1 VERGLSIP
9 RTVDCTRRLPAAL
22 IAAVLAVAAPGATAQ
37 TVPAP
42 TPTPA
47 PPAPVAAPA
56 EPIDGDIYVVFLAG
70 GVIGREELAIAR
82 DADGWTLRGTSRLNP
97 PVGTVVKHI
106 ELRYDA
112 AWRARRLELDG
123 TVQGVDVQLTT
134 TFADGKAANTL
145 TEGASSTEKVD
156 TISPEA
162 VVLPNV
168 FFGSYAALAARLA
181 GSAVGTELKAY
192 IAPQAE
198 IPVVV
203 TEIAS
208 ESIDTPK
215 RDFTATRYELT
226 MKNPQGDVGLTLWA
240 DDTNQLVRISV
251 PSQSLEVAREDVASA
266 ASRMTAFSI
275 PGDESVRI
283 AANGFTLAA
292 SVTRP
297 PTPAPRMPAVVLIGG
312 SGPADRDS
320 MVAGIPIIGQMAKA
334 LAEAGF
340 LVVRYDKRGIGQ
352 SGGRPETA
360 TLTDYADDARAVVN
374 YLRKDRKDVDDDRI
388 AVVGHSEGAWVALQ
402 LGAATRDVKAL
413 VLVAGASGTGG
424 SLVLE
429 QQQHL
434 LEVMKVPDADRKA
447 KAELQAKIHAAAT
460 GQGTWEGV
468 PLSLRQQ
475 ADTPWF
481 ASFLGFD
488 PARPMKDTRQPILIV
503 QGELDTQVAPRHAEA
518 LAALAKARK
527 REAPVDVVKV
537 PGVNHLLVPAKTGEV
552 SEYGSL
558 DVKQV
563 SPAVTTP
570 IADWL
575 TRTLGPGR
583 P

>member
-1 VERGLSIP
+1 MERGLTIP
-9 RTVDCTRRLPAAL
+9 RTGDCTRRLTAAL
-22 IAAVLAVAAPGATAQ
+22 TLVAVAATAATIAAQTAPATAQ
-37 TVPAP
+37 AQP
-42 TPTPA
+42 TP
-47 PPAPVAAPA
+47 PPVSAA
-56 EPIDGDIYVVFLAG
+56 EPINGDVYVVFLAG
-70 GVIGREELAIAR
+70 GLLGREELAITH
-82 DADGWTLRGTSRLNP
+82 DAEGWTLRGTSRLNP
-97 PVGTVVKHI
+97 PVGTTVKHI
-106 ELRYDA
+106 ELRYDS

-156 TISPEA
+156 AISPDA

-181 GSAVGTELKAY
+181 GATVGTELKAY

-203 TEIAS
+203 TAVAS
-208 ESIDTPK
+208 ESIDTPQ
-215 RDFTATRYELT
+215 RDFTATRYALT

-240 DDTNQLVRISV
+240 DDANRLVRISV

-266 ASRMTAFSI
+266 ASRMTSFSI

-283 AANGFTLAA
+283 AANGFTLAG

-297 PTPAPRMPAVVLIGG
+297 ATPARRLPAVVLIGG

-320 MVAGIPIIGQMAKA
+320 MVAGIPVIGQMAQA

-352 SGGRPETA
+352 SGGRAETA
-360 TLTDYADDARAVVN
+360 TLADYADDARAVVN

-402 LGAATRDVKAL
+402 LAAATRDVKAL
-413 VLVAGASGTGG
+413 VLVGGASGTGG

-460 GQGTWEGV
+460 GQSTWEGV

-527 REAPVDVVKV
+527 REATVDVVKV

-558 DVKQV
+558 EVKQV
-563 SPAVTTP
+563 SPAVTAP
-570 IADWL
+570 IAAWL
-575 TRTLGPGR
+575 TKTLGPGR
-583 P
+583 S

>member
-1 VERGLSIP
+1 MERGLPIP
-9 RTVDCTRRLPAAL
+9 RTVDCTRRLTAAL
-22 IAAVLAVAAPGATAQ
+22 TLIALAAAGPRIHAQTAPAPAQPTPPPGAA
-37 TVPAP
+37 
-42 TPTPA
+42 
-47 PPAPVAAPA
+47 A
-56 EPIDGDIYVVFLAG
+56 EPINGDIYVVFLAG
-70 GVIGREELAIAR
+70 GMIGREELAVTR

-97 PVGTVVKHI
+97 PVGTTVKHI
-106 ELRYDA
+106 ELRYDSS
-112 AWRARRLELDG
+112 WRARRLELDG

-145 TEGASSTEKVD
+145 TEGTSSTEKVD
-156 TISPEA
+156 AISPDT

-181 GSAVGTELKAY
+181 GATAGAELKAY

-198 IPVVV
+198 IAVVV
-203 TEIAS
+203 TEVAR

-215 RDFTATRYELT
+215 RDFTATRYALT

-240 DDTNQLVRISV
+240 DDSNGLVRISV

-266 ASRMTAFSI
+266 ASRMSSFSI

-297 PTPAPRMPAVVLIGG
+297 ATPAPRMPAVVLIGG

-360 TLTDYADDARAVVN
+360 TLGDYADDARAIVD
-374 YLRKDRKDVDDDRI
+374 YLRKNRKDVDDDRI

-488 PARPMKDTRQPILIV
+488 PARAMKDTRQPILIV

-558 DVKQV
+558 EVKQV
-563 SPAVTTP
+563 SPAVTAP

-575 TRTLGPGR
+575 IKTLGPGR

>member
-1 VERGLSIP
+1 MPNSRIL
-9 RTVDCTRRLPAAL
+9 DCTRRLPAAL
-22 IAAVLAVAAPGATAQ
+22 VGLILTALAAAAQ
-37 TVPAP
+37 TAS
-42 TPTPA
+42 
-47 PPAPVAAPA
+47 PPPAAPA
-56 EPIDGDIYVVFLAG
+56 PAAAEPIRGDTYVVFLAG
-70 GVIGREELAIAR
+70 GVLGREELAVVR
-82 DADGWTLRGTSRLNP
+82 DADGWTLRGTSRLNA
-97 PVGTVVKHI
+97 PVDTTVKHI

-112 AWRARRLELDG
+112 GWRATRLELDG
-123 TVQGVDVQLTT
+123 SVQGVAVQLTT

-145 TEGASSTEKVD
+145 TEGGSSTEKVD
-156 TISPEA
+156 DMSPDA

-181 GSAVGTELKAY
+181 GATAGTELKAY

-203 TEIAS
+203 TAVAT
-208 ESIDTPK
+208 ESIETPK
-215 RDFTATRYELT
+215 RTFEARRYTLT
-226 MKNPQGDVGLTLWA
+226 MKNPQGDVALTLWA
-240 DDTNQLVRISV
+240 DDVNALVRISV
-251 PSQSLEVAREDVASA
+251 PSQSLEIAREDVASA
-266 ASRMTAFSI
+266 ASRMTSFSI
-275 PGDESVRI
+275 PTDESVRI
-283 AANGFTLAA
+283 SANGFTLAG
-292 SVTRP
+292 SVTMP
-297 PTPAPRMPAVVLIGG
+297 PTPARRMPAVVLIGG

-320 MVAGIPIIGQMAKA
+320 MVAGIPIVGQMAQA

-360 TLTDYADDARAVVN
+360 TLRDYADDARAVVN
-374 YLRKDRKDVDDDRI
+374 YLRKDRDDVDDDRI

-402 LGAATRDVKAL
+402 LAAATRDVKAV

-434 LEVMKVPDADRKA
+434 LEVMNVPDAERKA

-460 GQGTWEGV
+460 GQGSWDDV

-481 ASFLGFD
+481 ASFLAFD
-488 PARPMKDTRQPILIV
+488 PARPMDDTRQPMLIV

-518 LAALAKARK
+518 LAALARARRRKA
-527 REAPVDVVKV
+527 AVDVVIV
-537 PGVNHLLVPAKTGEV
+537 PGVNHLLVPARTGEV
-552 SEYGSL
+552 SEYGTL
-558 DVKQV
+558 EVKQV

-575 TRTLGPGR
+575 VETLGPGR
-583 P
+583 R

>member
-22 IAAVLAVAAPGATAQ
+22 MAAVLAVAAPGASAQ
-37 TVPAP
+37 TPPAP
-42 TPTPA
+42 MPAPEQPTPA
-47 PPAPVAAPA
+47 AA
-56 EPIDGDIYVVFLAG
+56 PIDGDIYVVFLAG
-70 GVIGREELAIAR
+70 GLIGREELAVTRGAE
-82 DADGWTLRGTSRLNP
+82 GWTLRGTSRLNP
-97 PVGTVVKHI
+97 PVGTTVKHI
-106 ELRYDA
+106 ELQYDA
-112 AWRARRLELDG
+112 SWHARRLELDG

-156 TISPEA
+156 TISPDA

-181 GSAVGTELKAY
+181 GAAVGMELKAY

-203 TEIAS
+203 TEVAT

-215 RDFTATRYELT
+215 RDFTATRYGLT

-240 DDTNQLVRISV
+240 DDANRLVRLSV

-266 ASRMTAFSI
+266 ASRMTSFSI

-297 PTPAPRMPAVVLIGG
+297 ATPARLMPAVVLIGG

-320 MVAGIPIIGQMAKA
+320 MVAGIPIIGQMAEA

-360 TLTDYADDARAVVN
+360 TLADYADDARAVVD
-374 YLRKDRKDVDDDRI
+374 YLRKARKDVDDDRI

-518 LAALAKARK
+518 LAALARARR

-558 DVKQV
+558 EVKQV